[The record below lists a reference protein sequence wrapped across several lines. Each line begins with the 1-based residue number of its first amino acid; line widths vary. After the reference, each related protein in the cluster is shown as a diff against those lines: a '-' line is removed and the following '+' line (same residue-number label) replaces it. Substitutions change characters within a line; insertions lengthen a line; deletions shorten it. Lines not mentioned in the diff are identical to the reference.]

1 MTTLINI
8 GLMIYFALV
17 AFIGTLGNGIILLAY
32 GNRWNSSKSTSVI
45 FILILSCVDLWT
57 CLVVVPTIAIME
69 YREFE
74 VPTPLCRFYSF
85 SKILIIISSLIMSFI
100 ALDRFLNIAVPH
112 YRLLNPRRV
121 KFLLITFISIGVGLG
136 LLTALAFS
144 SSPYRVVYLA
154 NYTLIPSNQSFM
166 IKNDAQKISITN
178 EQKNVP
184 SFKLTDLMH
193 EQLSIPVTINITDI
207 NLTYVSTH
215 DVCFADTSIIS
226 ETIRDILRHISNK
239 FFFIS
244 IGIVTI
250 LYAITFILALHRQN
264 PRIRALKKSLNVLNK
279 FDSYPSNNNHHHHH
293 QQINSHPVK
302 QRTDSLASSYSP
314 LVASRKIKQSLIDSK
329 CLSAN
334 DNQQFEMASFNS
346 SNEEHDVLTEP
357 KTDFHRSISE
367 GQSDDL
373 QVSTEKF
380 SNMKQVSFQVAH
392 SEDPLINNDK
402 QHLSSRSNSSD
413 IDLDRNNDTY
423 YKFPCPC
430 STTRQLLIKFHFAQP
445 TLDINQWLCYCCMK
459 KSKSSNNKQITEI
472 HPLEDEAA
480 TILPPHL
487 PSNQYHQRT
496 SISNSEILKRQLHR
510 HRIKQIRMASTF
522 LLITVSFVLFYLPS
536 ILNAERYIK
545 SPLWIYYL
553 YLCTHA
559 LNPIIYCFMN
569 VNLRVY
575 IISMLKCQTKQR
587 RHMSVGGASIFE
599 R

>member
-154 NYTLIPSNQSFM
+154 NYTLIPSNQSFI

-215 DVCFADTSIIS
+215 DVCFADTAIIS

-279 FDSYPSNNNHHHHH
+279 FDSYPSNNHHHHHH

-402 QHLSSRSNSSD
+402 QNLSSRSNSSD

-459 KSKSSNNKQITEI
+459 KSKSSNDKQLTEI

-575 IISMLKCQTKQR
+575 IISMLKCQTKHR

>member
-45 FILILSCVDLWT
+45 FILILACVDLWT

-154 NYTLIPSNQSFM
+154 NYTLIPPNQSFM

-279 FDSYPSNNNHHHHH
+279 FDSYPSNNHHHHHH

-402 QHLSSRSNSSD
+402 QNLSSRSNSSD

-459 KSKSSNNKQITEI
+459 KSKSSNDKQLTEI

>member
-1 MTTLINI
+1 MKK
-8 GLMIYFALV
+8 YQ
-17 AFIGTLGNGIILLAY
+17 
-32 GNRWNSSKSTSVI
+32 
-45 FILILSCVDLWT
+45 CH
-57 CLVVVPTIAIME
+57 
-69 YREFE
+69 
-74 VPTPLCRFYSF
+74 
-85 SKILIIISSLIMSFI
+85 LIIS
-100 ALDRFLNIAVPH
+100 
-112 YRLLNPRRV
+112 
-121 KFLLITFISIGVGLG
+121 FLLITFISIGVGLG

-279 FDSYPSNNNHHHHH
+279 FDSYPSNNHHHHHH

-402 QHLSSRSNSSD
+402 QNLSSRSNSSD

-459 KSKSSNNKQITEI
+459 KSKSSNDKQLTEI

-575 IISMLKCQTKQR
+575 IISMLKCQTKHR

>member
-1 MTTLINI
+1 MSTLTNI

-17 AFIGTLGNGIILLAY
+17 ALIGTLGNGIILLAY
-32 GNRWNSSKSTSVI
+32 GNRWNSSKSTSVV
-45 FILILSCVDLWT
+45 FILILACVDLWT
-57 CLVVVPTIAIME
+57 CLVVVPSIAIME

-121 KFLLITFISIGVGLG
+121 KLLLTLFILIGIGMG

-144 SSPYRVVYLA
+144 SSPQGEIYLA
-154 NYTLIPSNQSFM
+154 NYTEIFSDHPHLF
-166 IKNDAQKISITN
+166 KNISRELSITYERRN
-178 EQKNVP
+178 SS
-184 SFKLTDLMH
+184 SFNLTSFIY
-193 EQLSIPVTINITDI
+193 EQLGISSNVTLKNL
-207 NLTYVSTH
+207 NLTYLSTQES
-215 DVCFADTSIIS
+215 CFADTTIIS
-226 ETIRDILRHISNK
+226 EPIREILRHISNK

-250 LYAITFILALHRQN
+250 LYTITFLLALHRQN

-279 FDSYPSNNNHHHHH
+279 FDAYRSNSNHTMNC
-293 QQINSHPVK
+293 QQQK
-302 QRTDSLASSYSP
+302 LRADSILSSYSP
-314 LVASRKIKQSLIDSK
+314 LTASIKTKSLGTNETPQYEMVSVISNDEIDEQN
-329 CLSAN
+329 LSN
-334 DNQQFEMASFNS
+334 K
-346 SNEEHDVLTEP
+346 P
-357 KTDFHRSISE
+357 KLDQHIDI
-367 GQSDDL
+367 SDDL
-373 QVSTEKF
+373 QVSLEKF
-380 SNMKQVSFQVAH
+380 PNMKQVSFQVTH
-392 SEDPLINNDK
+392 SDETLTTNDK
-402 QHLSSRSNSSD
+402 QQLSNSFD
-413 IDLDRNNDTY
+413 ADLDKKLDTY

-445 TLDINQWLCYCCMK
+445 TLDINQWLCCCCCLK
-459 KSKSSNNKQITEI
+459 KASSSSITNEQQSTI
-472 HPLEDEAA
+472 INPLEDETS
-480 TILPPHL
+480 TILSPTL
-487 PSNQYHQRT
+487 SNYHQ
-496 SISNSEILKRQLHR
+496 SSVSNSEILKRQLHR

-522 LLITVSFVLFYLPS
+522 LIITVSFVLFYLPS

-545 SPLWIYYL
+545 SPIWIYYL

-587 RHMSVGGASIFE
+587 KRKMTCGATSFFE

>member
-279 FDSYPSNNNHHHHH
+279 FDSYPSNNHHHH

-459 KSKSSNNKQITEI
+459 KSKSSNDKQITEI